1 MELSIREIGYGDQSI
16 NKKMKDYINLFH
28 SILSEIHF
36 WDNLDKSEKFK
47 KFSIFLSDFN
57 NIDDLLDYFEDFN
70 EKLSK
75 KTLNSFLKSVSN
87 P

>member
-1 MELSIREIGYGDQSI
+1 
-16 NKKMKDYINLFH
+16 
-28 SILSEIHF
+28 
-36 WDNLDKSEKFK
+36 
-47 KFSIFLSDFN
+47 
-57 NIDDLLDYFEDFN
+57 LLDYFEDFN